1 MILLNPKFL
10 AYTFCS
16 ALGLSVSAIYA
27 TTSSFIFQVDY
38 HFSPVKFG
46 WVTMT
51 IGLTAI
57 SAKFLNARLS
67 ANLGVLETLKS
78 GFALVLISGAAMLV
92 LALCHSLPALL
103 LLIII
108 LLAVIGQNLIGTNA
122 TSGALSPYKH
132 IAGSAGALFASSQM
146 LIVFIASS
154 LIASLAIFGV
164 AVLAMAYVIIGLLG
178 LIVFIYLTH
187 DCRRMRGVERNRA

>member
-1 MILLNPKFL
+1 
-10 AYTFCS
+10 
-16 ALGLSVSAIYA
+16 
-27 TTSSFIFQVDY
+27 
-38 HFSPVKFG
+38 
-46 WVTMT
+46 
-51 IGLTAI
+51 
-57 SAKFLNARLS
+57 
-67 ANLGVLETLKS
+67 
-78 GFALVLISGAAMLV
+78 
-92 LALCHSLPALL
+92 
-103 LLIII
+103 
-108 LLAVIGQNLIGTNA
+108 VIGQNLIGTNA